1 MARRVLKA
9 GVAGLGLGAARI
21 VYEMEASPD
30 IELYAAADNNP
41 DQLAHFHRVFPEART
56 SDSLERLAA
65 DPEVEAVWLATP
77 NELHAEHAVTLAN
90 AGKAVMVQK
99 PMCLSIQ
106 EAEAMCE
113 AADRNNVKL
122 LVGHSQAYSNWVR
135 LARQIV
141 RSGELGKL
149 GAINVFASNGWLF
162 GTRKLSDLDPAL
174 GGGITMRNAAHQI
187 DCIRLIGG
195 GMLKSIRGSEGNWM
209 PERPYPG
216 YYAAYM
222 EFVDGV
228 SATAIQNAYGYF
240 SADELIPTGSTPDE
254 IASKVASRGAVRR
267 AFQNGTRNEAARYAE
282 QGIGRPRDFGAS
294 ALDPEGGWMGAWYA
308 ADSGIILISCER
320 GDIRQSPNGVYVYD
334 EQGAHEIRIAHG
346 ASPSTWYLQLQEMY
360 NAVALGHK
368 AHHSGRWGMATM
380 EAVFGL
386 VESGRTRREVQ
397 LTHQI
402 EMDEDYDR
410 DYFIPREEVV
420 PLDG

>member
-1 MARRVLKA
+1 MARPILKA

-21 VYEMEASPD
+21 VYEMQASPD
-30 IELYAAADNNP
+30 IELYAAADNDP
-41 DQLAHFHRVFPEART
+41 TQLEYFRGVFPDVKT
-56 SDSLERLAA
+56 YDSIEGLAA
-65 DPEVEAVWLATP
+65 DPDVQAVWLATP
-77 NELHAEHAVTLAN
+77 NELHAEHAVLLAN
-90 AGKAVMVQK
+90 AGKAAMVQK
-99 PMCLSIQ
+99 PMCLSIE
-106 EAEAMCE
+106 EAERMCD

-122 LVGHSQAYSNWVR
+122 MVGHSQAYSNWVR
-135 LARQIV
+135 LARQMV

-162 GTRKLSDLDPAL
+162 GTRKMSDLDPAL
-174 GGGITMRNAAHQI
+174 GGGITLRNAAHQI

-195 GMLKSIRGSEGNWM
+195 GMLRSIRGAEGNWM

-222 EFVDGV
+222 EFVDGTP
-228 SATAIQNAYGYF
+228 ATAIQNAYGYF
-240 SADELIPTGSTPDE
+240 SADEMIPIGSTPHE
-254 IASKVASRGAVRR
+254 GASKIANRGAVRR

-308 ADSGIILISCER
+308 ADSGIIIISCEH
-320 GDIRQSPNGVYVYD
+320 GDIRQSPDGVYVYD
-334 EQGAHEIRIAHG
+334 ENGAREIRIAHG
-346 ASPSTWYLQLQEMY
+346 KSPSTGYLQLEEMY
-360 NAVALGHK
+360 NAVALGHT

-386 VESGRTRREVQ
+386 IESGKTHREVE

-402 EMDEDYDR
+402 EMDEDHDR
-410 DYFIPREEVV
+410 DYRIVQEEVIE
-420 PLDG
+420 LS